1 MENTFKQWLLDN
13 YDHNTLADMA
23 NHGCTGGIGGLI
35 YYKETCALYDQ
46 FKESLHSTLNDYK
59 DATGE
64 WPQYVVDELGDDVC
78 FANALVWFAAEWI
91 AQNITQG
98 EYVEEV

>member
-13 YDHNTLADMA
+13 YEHNTLADMA
-23 NHGCTGGIGGLI
+23 NHGCSGGVGGMI
-35 YYKETCALYDQ
+35 YYKETERLYTEHQEALH
-46 FKESLHSTLNDYK
+46 EILGHYK

-64 WPQYVVDELGDDVC
+64 WPQYVINDLGNVC
-78 FANALVWFAAEWI
+78 AFMNAVVWFCAEYV
-91 AQNITQG
+91 AYEITQG